1 MSTLRVNKITDA
13 SGSGPVEFTKGAV
26 IPSTSTLNV
35 ENLTC
40 SGIMTV
46 SNLTATNIT
55 MSGVCTATTFSGSGI
70 GLTGLSGTTNSKA
83 IALTLIT

>member
-13 SGSGPVEFTKGAV
+13 SGNGPVEFTRGAT
-26 IPSTSTLNV
+26 IPASASLNIQ
-35 ENLTC
+35 NLTC

-55 MSGVCTATTFSGSGI
+55 MTGVCTATTFSGSGI